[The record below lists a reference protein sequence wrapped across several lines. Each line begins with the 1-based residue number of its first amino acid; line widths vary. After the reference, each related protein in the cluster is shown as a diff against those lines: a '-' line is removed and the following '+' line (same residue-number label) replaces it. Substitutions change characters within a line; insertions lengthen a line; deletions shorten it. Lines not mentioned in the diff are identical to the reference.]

1 MTRKELYNAI
11 EARIRETVPDV
22 KHIGLWNHNVEF
34 IEDEQAWER
43 PAVFVEFGQIDW
55 VLLKDNSHRG
65 TGKVRLHVVTDWSD
79 DEPFALT
86 DKIVEAVDGLDGEK
100 FYGMTVLTTYTNHN
114 HEELVESIEEFAVR
128 YFRGAE

>member
-11 EARIRETVPDV
+11 EARIRESVPDV
-22 KHIGLWNHNVEF
+22 KHIALWNHNVEF

-43 PAVFVEFGQIDW
+43 PAVFVEFGPIDW
-55 VLLKDNSHRG
+55 RLLTDKSYRG
-65 TGKVRLHVVTDWSD
+65 TGKLRLHVVTDWSD
-79 DEPFALT
+79 EEPFFLT
-86 DKIVEAVDGLDGEK
+86 DIIAEAVDGLNGET
-100 FYGMTVLTTYTNHN
+100 FNGMALLATYTNHN

>member
-11 EARIRETVPDV
+11 EARIRESVPDV
-22 KHIGLWNHNVEF
+22 KHIALWNHNVEF

-55 VLLKDNSHRG
+55 RLFTDKSYRG
-65 TGKVRLHVVTDWSD
+65 TGKLRLHVVTDWSD
-79 DEPFALT
+79 EEPFFLT
-86 DKIVEAVDGLDGEK
+86 DKIVEAVDGLKGET
-100 FYGMTVLTTYTNHN
+100 FNGMALLTTYTNHN